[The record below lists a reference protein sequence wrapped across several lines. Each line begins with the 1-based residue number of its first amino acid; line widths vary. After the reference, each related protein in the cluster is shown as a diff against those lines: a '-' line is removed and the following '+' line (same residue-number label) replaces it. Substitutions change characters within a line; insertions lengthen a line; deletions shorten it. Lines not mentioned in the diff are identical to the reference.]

1 MLGTN
6 DQLLTAAIG
15 EKLLSSFDDF
25 YIHQTSHPIAIP
37 ATGDRNAYD
46 RSFFNGYTAD
56 GSLYFGVSSA
66 RYPNLH
72 IQDCALTVAWG
83 DRQHSFHGSRRAPQD
98 PIDMSTGPF
107 RIEIRE
113 PMGNIRVV
121 LEDNETG
128 IGADL
133 EWIPRSAHF
142 AEDHQTLT
150 PEQIGRWMI
159 ATRMNQ
165 FGFWRGELR
174 LPGETITVDP
184 TQTYGTKARSWGIR
198 PVGDPA
204 PPGAPQPPKGLK
216 FFWAPLHW
224 PSHVTHIG
232 AFEGAHGEIWHWDGF
247 QLPAYSQVDQIPGI
261 EDPDI
266 KRFASVS
273 HNFRWLAGTRRVSG
287 GQLTAQLP
295 DGDPIEIEIQPIRSI
310 LMKGMGYGHP
320 EWGHGQWK
328 GELAIFGES
337 WDLNQ
342 IDPLAP
348 ENIHIQE
355 VVRVHDGVSEG
366 VGVLEQL
373 VVGPYP
379 KYGFTK
385 FFDAAT

>member
-1 MLGTN
+1 
-6 DQLLTAAIG
+6 
-15 EKLLSSFDDF
+15 
-25 YIHQTSHPIAIP
+25 
-37 ATGDRNAYD
+37 
-46 RSFFNGYTAD
+46 
-56 GSLYFGVSSA
+56 
-66 RYPNLH
+66 
-72 IQDCALTVAWG
+72 
-83 DRQHSFHGSRRAPQD
+83 
-98 PIDMSTGPF
+98 MSTGPF
-107 RIEIRE
+107 RIEIQE
-113 PMGNIRVV
+113 PMKTIRVV

-174 LPGETITVDP
+174 LPDETITLDP
-184 TQTYGTKARSWGIR
+184 AQTYGTKDRSWGVR

-204 PPGAPQPPKGLK
+204 PPGAPQSPKGLK

-224 PSHVTHIG
+224 SDHVTHIG
-232 AFEGAHGEIWHWDGF
+232 VFEGDRGEVWHWDGF
-247 QLPAYSQVDQIPGI
+247 QLPAYTQADQIPGI
-261 EDPDI
+261 EDPGI
-266 KRFASVS
+266 KRFTSVS
-273 HNFRWLAGTRRVSG
+273 HNFTWLAGTRRVSG

-295 DGDPIEIEIQPIRSI
+295 DADPIEIEIQPIRSI

-337 WDLNQ
+337 WDLNK

-355 VVRVHDGVSEG
+355 VVRVHNGASEG
-366 VGVLEQL
+366 LGVLEQL